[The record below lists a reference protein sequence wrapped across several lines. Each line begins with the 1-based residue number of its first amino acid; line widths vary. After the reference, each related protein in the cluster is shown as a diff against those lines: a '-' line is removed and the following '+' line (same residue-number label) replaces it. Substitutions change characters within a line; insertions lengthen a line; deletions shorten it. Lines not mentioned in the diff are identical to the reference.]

1 MGIFKFPE
9 EYGDY
14 IQYFGFLASTYSM
27 QLCSCSY
34 KDNLVLG
41 FTSKIPGDS
50 IQRNFLKILKE
61 KGLSYEEVESDFPG
75 YKKEKTN
82 VPAKVFQTFNV
93 SLYCG
98 RHYIYNGKLYGFWQF
113 YVVLGSRSGKFE
125 CVATRFCGV

>member
-1 MGIFKFPE
+1 MKKFGMMAGAKYGARSITGIYSNVGIFKFPE

-61 KGLSYEEVESDFPG
+61 KGMRVNVQNTCPNDIIRAL
-75 YKKEKTN
+75 KTR
-82 VPAKVFQTFNV
+82 KHK
-93 SLYCG
+93 SGG
-98 RHYIYNGKLYGFWQF
+98 RPRGIRIQEGK
-113 YVVLGSRSGKFE
+113 
-125 CVATRFCGV
+125 

>member
-1 MGIFKFPE
+1 MMAGAKYGARSITGIYSNVGIFKFPE

-75 YKKEKTN
+75 YKKEKQMCRQKFFRHLRFF
-82 VPAKVFQTFNV
+82 VLRP
-93 SLYCG
+93 SLY
-98 RHYIYNGKLYGFWQF
+98 LQW
-113 YVVLGSRSGKFE
+113 
-125 CVATRFCGV
+125 